1 MAASNEWEDMHLTP
15 AGWVRG
21 TALYDFDRKEP
32 KPIPTDA
39 VLTVRRHV
47 HLPAYG
53 EKIQVE
59 ETRSELSR
67 DAALVKSLLERYG
80 EPTFGV

>member
-1 MAASNEWEDMHLTP
+1 MAASNEWEEMHLTP
-15 AGWVRG
+15 AGWVQG
-21 TALYDFDRKEP
+21 SALYDFKRKEP
-32 KPIPTDA
+32 KPTPSDA

-47 HLPAYG
+47 YLPAYG
-53 EKIQVE
+53 AKVQVD

-67 DAALVKSLLERYG
+67 DADLIKALLERYG